1 MNKKI
6 LLVFIVGLIFIS
18 FVYSVETPLAGLEDK
33 LNSVEQAKEKVE
45 TFTSQ
50 TEDSKWNYIGGE
62 MKKVLLKNRIVVSM
76 DSFLKRINFL
86 FLGAFGMNY
95 DLSFTLFVTVLL
107 WSFFF
112 FAFYT
117 IFADYSSF
125 NKGICFILAFCIAT
139 LSSHIKIYSEI
150 SELIFQVIFYK
161 SGAWSWLWTIG
172 FILIFFIV
180 GATLRKL
187 ISAPASAIKS
197 VAYKAKL
204 KLAEWKIIKMSETID
219 SVNKK

>member
-112 FAFYT
+112 LH
-117 IFADYSSF
+117 
-125 NKGICFILAFCIAT
+125 FILFLQI
-139 LSSHIKIYSEI
+139 
-150 SELIFQVIFYK
+150 
-161 SGAWSWLWTIG
+161 
-172 FILIFFIV
+172 ILVLTREFVLFLLFV
-180 GATLRKL
+180 
-187 ISAPASAIKS
+187 
-197 VAYKAKL
+197 
-204 KLAEWKIIKMSETID
+204 
-219 SVNKK
+219 